1 MSPLIIQDQFYTNQN
16 FQRSPI
22 PPTSNWSGTF
32 FAISY
37 SKLALDDKYF
47 HSPDWKKLPLCNDC
61 FVNLYSFTK
70 RSWNSDYW
78 LSLTHESRDKFKSGK
93 SVSFIEKS
101 DLRLEERVSGLEVQ
115 LNSNIELITQ
125 LRHNLTT
132 KTELLH
138 VYSNSAIED
147 YSPVKNKVS
156 VETLQR
162 KIRILEEENKVV
174 SISVHN

>member
-1 MSPLIIQDQFYTNQN
+1 MFGVLGIYN
-16 FQRSPI
+16 F
-22 PPTSNWSGTF
+22 
-32 FAISY
+32 
-37 SKLALDDKYF
+37 D
-47 HSPDWKKLPLCNDC
+47 
-61 FVNLYSFTK
+61 
-70 RSWNSDYW
+70 
-78 LSLTHESRDKFKSGK
+78 SRLKSESGK
-93 SVSFIEKS
+93 SISFIEKS

-162 KIRILEEENKVV
+162 KIRILEEENKLVR
-174 SISVHN
+174 N

>member
-1 MSPLIIQDQFYTNQN
+1 MTKIIYDDIEAVTSLLREKENDLELAAKIGQELLERNQ
-16 FQRSPI
+16 
-22 PPTSNWSGTF
+22 
-32 FAISY
+32 
-37 SKLALDDKYF
+37 
-47 HSPDWKKLPLCNDC
+47 
-61 FVNLYSFTK
+61 
-70 RSWNSDYW
+70 
-78 LSLTHESRDKFKSGK
+78 
-93 SVSFIEKS
+93 
-101 DLRLEERVSGLEVQ
+101 RLEERVSGLEVQ

-162 KIRILEEENKVV
+162 KIRILEDENKLVR
-174 SISVHN
+174 N

>member
-1 MSPLIIQDQFYTNQN
+1 MIIV
-16 FQRSPI
+16 S
-22 PPTSNWSGTF
+22 
-32 FAISY
+32 AC
-37 SKLALDDKYF
+37 LKY
-47 HSPDWKKLPLCNDC
+47 
-61 FVNLYSFTK
+61 
-70 RSWNSDYW
+70 
-78 LSLTHESRDKFKSGK
+78 ESGK

-125 LRHNLTT
+125 LRHSLTT

-162 KIRILEEENKVV
+162 KIRILEEENKLVR
-174 SISVHN
+174 IL

>member
-1 MSPLIIQDQFYTNQN
+1 MSQSDSRL
-16 FQRSPI
+16 
-22 PPTSNWSGTF
+22 
-32 FAISY
+32 
-37 SKLALDDKYF
+37 KY
-47 HSPDWKKLPLCNDC
+47 
-61 FVNLYSFTK
+61 
-70 RSWNSDYW
+70 
-78 LSLTHESRDKFKSGK
+78 ESGK
-93 SVSFIEKS
+93 SVSFLEKS
-101 DLRLEERVSGLEVQ
+101 DLRLEERVSSLEVQ

-162 KIRILEEENKVV
+162 KIRILEEENKLVR
-174 SISVHN
+174 N

>member
-1 MSPLIIQDQFYTNQN
+1 M
-16 FQRSPI
+16 
-22 PPTSNWSGTF
+22 
-32 FAISY
+32 
-37 SKLALDDKYF
+37 
-47 HSPDWKKLPLCNDC
+47 
-61 FVNLYSFTK
+61 
-70 RSWNSDYW
+70 
-78 LSLTHESRDKFKSGK
+78 
-93 SVSFIEKS
+93 
-101 DLRLEERVSGLEVQ
+101 Q

-162 KIRILEEENKVV
+162 KIRILEEENKLVRDV
-174 SISVHN
+174 LKTIELLTSCFFLRILNSFEFFKVHIFREGHKIL

>member
-1 MSPLIIQDQFYTNQN
+1 MFDIN
-16 FQRSPI
+16 PI
-22 PPTSNWSGTF
+22 
-32 FAISY
+32 
-37 SKLALDDKYF
+37 YF
-47 HSPDWKKLPLCNDC
+47 
-61 FVNLYSFTK
+61 
-70 RSWNSDYW
+70 
-78 LSLTHESRDKFKSGK
+78 SGK
-93 SVSFIEKS
+93 ICQKSLMTKIIYDDIEAVTSLLREKEN
-101 DLRLEERVSGLEVQ
+101 DLELAAKIGQELLERNQRLEERVSGLEVQ

-162 KIRILEEENKVV
+162 KIRILEDENKLVR
-174 SISVHN
+174 N